1 MKKIFLLAVIGFVI
15 LLALG
20 TIFLQ
25 AETENTP
32 APDFALQD
40 LDGNAL
46 TLAGFK
52 GKVLLLNFWATWCP
66 PCRAE
71 IPDFVEAYKD
81 YQAKGLEI
89 IGVSVDK
96 ISPEKLKNFL
106 KQAKVNYPV
115 ALADRKFL
123 TDYQPGDYIPV
134 TILIDK
140 KGVIRFRQV
149 GQIGKA
155 TLVDLFNTYIKE
167 S

>member
-1 MKKIFLLAVIGFVI
+1 MKKIILLVLAGLII
-15 LLALG
+15 LLAIG
-20 TIFLQ
+20 TIVFG

-32 APDFALQD
+32 APDFALKD

-46 TLAGFK
+46 TLGAFK

-71 IPDFVEAYKD
+71 IPDFVETYRDFKV
-81 YQAKGLEI
+81 KGLEI

-96 ISPEKLKNFL
+96 VTPAKLRNFL
-106 KQAKVNYPV
+106 SQAKINYPI

-123 TDYQPGDYIPV
+123 DDYEPGNYIPV

-149 GQIGKA
+149 GQIDKE
-155 TLVDLFNTYIKE
+155 TLIKLFNQYIVE
-167 S
+167 P